1 MSLRNFSVIRLV
13 ALVAIVSHLL
23 ITLVDAHGY
32 VTAPASRAYF
42 CKTGQAK
49 DCGEIQYEPQSV
61 EAPKGLPFARS
72 GGANLCSAGLSQ
84 FAQLDRQGAKVW
96 PTTKAADV
104 HSFSWTFTAQHA
116 TTNFRYFI
124 TRPDWDASS
133 TRGLTANDLESDP
146 FLTVAMNGKAPPATM
161 KHDLSKSM
169 PTRTGHHIVYAVW
182 TVDNTANAFYQCI
195 DLDFGG
201 SNSNSNFPDVASP
214 STTKPAAA
222 AAASSSSAS
231 SSSTSSASDSNS
243 AAHPTPPRLHP
254 AHPLPSLPRPPTR
267 TTAATRPSPSRA
279 ASRNAANPTRPR
291 SLHAPTCVARRCAC
305 SKSDPPDPIPPP
317 PPSTHAQQVL
327 CFSPRF
333 WRARLVFRGAR
344 NHRTSNLWLF
354 LSCHIGCY
362 WHARGSCIESVW
374 DWRTRRALALCWL
387 VRWAGGGGC

>member
-1 MSLRNFSVIRLV
+1 MSLRNLSVIRLF

-23 ITLVDAHGY
+23 IAVVEAHGY

-61 EAPKGLPFARS
+61 EAPKGLPFARN
-72 GGANLCSAGLSQ
+72 ADAKLCSAGLTQ

-133 TRGLTANDLESDP
+133 TQGLTANDLESDP

-169 PTRTGHHIVYAVW
+169 PTRTGRHIVYAVW

-201 SNSNSNFPDVASP
+201 SQSNSNFPDVGSASP
-214 STTKPAAA
+214 QSSSTPKPAAA
-222 AAASSSSAS
+222 APSSSAS
-231 SSSTSSASDSNS
+231 SSSTSSASNSNSNS
-243 AAHPTPPRLHP
+243 AASSSNSSASSASTP
-254 AHPLPSLPRPPTR
+254 
-267 TTAATRPSPSRA
+267 
-279 ASRNAANPTRPR
+279 ASTSKTDHRNHSAK
-291 SLHAPTCVARRCAC
+291 
-305 SKSDPPDPIPPP
+305 SKS
-317 PPSTHAQQVL
+317 
-327 CFSPRF
+327 C
-333 WRARLVFRGAR
+333 RLKK
-344 NHRTSNLWLF
+344 
-354 LSCHIGCY
+354 
-362 WHARGSCIESVW
+362 
-374 DWRTRRALALCWL
+374 RRQPNSSALAARADYRRQPMRMLKK
-387 VRWAGGGGC
+387 RSS

>member
-243 AAHPTPPRLHP
+243 GATNSNSTAAASSASTPKPASASNTDHRSHAAKSKSCRLKKRRQP
-254 AHPLPSLPRPPTR
+254 NSSALAARADLRRPPMR
-267 TTAATRPSPSRA
+267 MLKK
-279 ASRNAANPTRPR
+279 R
-291 SLHAPTCVARRCAC
+291 S
-305 SKSDPPDPIPPP
+305 S
-317 PPSTHAQQVL
+317 
-327 CFSPRF
+327 
-333 WRARLVFRGAR
+333 
-344 NHRTSNLWLF
+344 
-354 LSCHIGCY
+354 
-362 WHARGSCIESVW
+362 
-374 DWRTRRALALCWL
+374 
-387 VRWAGGGGC
+387 